1 MRNKKKQTEQ
11 LRGKGAAEKE
21 TGGTEL
27 LLKAI
32 SRATIKPG
40 SISSCSLEQSG
51 VGLGANLMSS
61 RESYHQTFLP
71 KDVGV
76 NNWLY
81 SKYQ

>member
-32 SRATIKPG
+32 SRATISGLNQDQFPPARWN
-40 SISSCSLEQSG
+40 SLE
-51 VGLGANLMSS
+51 LGWAL
-61 RESYHQTFLP
+61 T
-71 KDVGV
+71 
-76 NNWLY
+76 
-81 SKYQ
+81 